1 MSKGSQRTVVDETRR
16 RFLQMAAIAPI
27 AAVALGRIAPA
38 RADTCA
44 DPASMPAAQKSL
56 RKSLEFVEVSKEPGK
71 RCGLCAFFQG
81 KGDCGT
87 CQILTSQVSAASIC
101 SSFAAKA
108 G

>member
-1 MSKGSQRTVVDETRR
+1 MKIDKARR
-16 RFLQMAAIAPI
+16 QFLQIAAIAPI
-27 AAVALGRIAPA
+27 AVVALGRLAPV

-44 DPASMPAAQKSL
+44 DPASLPAAQKSL
-56 RKSLEFVEVSKEPGK
+56 RKSLEFVEFSKNPAA
-71 RCGLCAFFQG
+71 RCGLCAFYQA

-87 CQILTSQVSAASIC
+87 CQILTSQVSAASFC